1 MTELP
6 AVVLRAPAGGRPF
19 RLGRRAPLP
28 ELADVVGHFW
38 CVEWTLPE
46 GSVHDQEVVSHPCGH
61 LTVEADGAFLQGVPT
76 HRFERR
82 LTGTGR
88 VVSAHLRPAALSALT
103 DLPAARLTDA
113 RTPLAEAMPD
123 APGLDK
129 VRAAEG
135 PEAGMDALEDWF
147 RALGPRRRAGAELVD
162 EAVDL
167 IAARTDLTRVD
178 ALAAELDVTVRTLQR
193 RFDRHLGVGPK
204 WVLNR
209 CRIQDALGVIES
221 GGEVDWA
228 TLAAGLGYTDQSHF
242 TNAFTALVGV
252 PPGAY
257 SSRPTGPQ
265 SPNGD
270 DRPAEGDRPAH

>member
-1 MTELP
+1 VTELP
-6 AVVLRAPAGGRPF
+6 AVVLRAPSGRRPF
-19 RLGRRAPLP
+19 RFGRRPAPP
-28 ELADVVGHFW
+28 ELADVVEHFW
-38 CVEWTLPE
+38 SVEWALPP
-46 GSVHDQEVVSHPCGH
+46 GAHHDQEVISHPCGH
-61 LTVEADGAFLQGVPT
+61 LSVDDKGAWLHGVST
-76 HRFERR
+76 HRARRR
-82 LTGTGR
+82 LIGSGR

-103 DLPAARLTDA
+103 DLPPAAVTDRRL
-113 RTPLAEAMPD
+113 PLTEAMP
-123 APGLDK
+123 AAAGLEM

-135 PEAGMDALEDWF
+135 PEAGADALRDWF
-147 RALGPRRRAGAELVD
+147 AALGPRRRPGAEVVD
-162 EAVDL
+162 AAVDL

-178 ALAAELDVTVRTLQR
+178 ALAAELHVTVRTLQR

-228 TLAAGLGYTDQSHF
+228 ALATALGFADQSHF

-257 SSRPTGPQ
+257 SSRPATAQ

-270 DRPAEGDRPAH
+270 TSVD

>member
-6 AVVLRAPAGGRPF
+6 AVVLRAPAGSRPF
-19 RLGRRAPLP
+19 RLHRRPPVAG
-28 ELADVVGHFW
+28 LAEIVGHFW
-38 CVEWTLPE
+38 SVEWTLPA
-46 GSVHDQEVVSHPCGH
+46 GTHHDQDVVSHPCGH
-61 LTVEADGAFLQGVPT
+61 LTIEEDGAFLQGVPT
-76 HRFERR
+76 TRFRRR
-82 LTGTGR
+82 LTGSGR
-88 VVSAHLRPAALSALT
+88 VVSAHLRPSALSALT
-103 DLPAARLTDA
+103 DRPVAELTD
-113 RTPLAEAMPD
+113 RRKPLAEVIPA

-129 VRAAEG
+129 VRAAES
-135 PEAGMDALEDWF
+135 PEAGVDALEEWF
-147 RALGPRRRAGAELVD
+147 AALGPHRRPGAEVVD
-162 EAVDL
+162 AAVDL

-178 ALAAELDVTVRTLQR
+178 VLAAELHVTVRTLQR

-228 TLAAGLGYTDQSHF
+228 ALATDLGFADQSHF

-257 SSRPTGPQ
+257 SSRPARAQ
-265 SPNGD
+265 AADGD
-270 DRPAEGDRPAH
+270 IPPA

>member
-1 MTELP
+1 VTELP

-19 RLGRRAPLP
+19 RLGRRPP
-28 ELADVVGHFW
+28 GPGLADIVGHFW
-38 CVEWTLPE
+38 FVQWELPP
-46 GSVHDQEVVSHPCGH
+46 GGHHDQEVVSHPCGH
-61 LTVEADGAFLQGVPT
+61 LTVEDDGAWLQGVPT
-76 HRFERR
+76 SRFRRR
-82 LTGTGR
+82 LTGSGR

-103 DLPAARLTDA
+103 DRPAAELTDR
-113 RTPLAEAMPD
+113 RTPLAEVIPA

-135 PEAGMDALEDWF
+135 PEAGMDALEEWF
-147 RALGPRRRAGAELVD
+147 TELGPRRRSGAEVVD
-162 EAVDL
+162 AAVDL

-178 ALAAELDVTVRTLQR
+178 ALAAELHVTVRTLQR

-228 TLAAGLGYTDQSHF
+228 ALATDLGFADQSHF

-257 SSRPTGPQ
+257 SSRPARA
-265 SPNGD
+265 SK
-270 DRPAEGDRPAH
+270 